1 MNEIL
6 ALLLHDIVLF
16 LAHGAAHN
24 VRAAERIPRKL
35 AENAHDLL
43 LINDAPVGDIQYF
56 GKAWVAVRDFIRVLA
71 IFDVHG
77 DELHR
82 AGAIQRDN
90 GDEVF
95 NAFGVGL
102 HDDTA
107 HTGGFKLEHAL
118 CRTAR
123 DHFKHVRVVIR
134 RVFHLKARRVF
145 RNHLLGVVDNR
156 EVAQAEKVHLEQT
169 ELLDGRHRVLRDGR
183 IVVHAQRHVIDD
195 RAVCDDNTGGVRR
208 RVARHALN
216 FACHIEELVHLFV
229 AFI

>member
-145 RNHLLGVVDNR
+145 RN
-156 EVAQAEKVHLEQT
+156 Q
-169 ELLDGRHRVLRDGR
+169 LLDGRHRVLRDGR